1 MYALENCVISC
12 FLLVPC
18 GMYYFQGLRNRK
30 MWAGGDGLI
39 TSIPLWF
46 WLKYLESLFHYALN
60 VLLLLL
66 ASPPPSNFQT
76 FLRPCMLPLA
86 RLKELLDHI
95 CILFRSRDHS
105 LFGVIFGTLNHY
117 KVPVAPAVT
126 SLIENRFL
134 VDFLN
139 MNKIIL
145 HKSFEL
151 IVVWS
156 ASPTDFPC
164 HHYFLNCVVFSIF

>member
-1 MYALENCVISC
+1 MAFTLRKIASSAVFCWCLVVCTIFRALGTVR
-12 FLLVPC
+12 C
-18 GMYYFQGLRNRK
+18 GQGEMGWSLPSPSDFGSSIWK
-30 MWAGGDGLI
+30 VCSI
-39 TSIPLWF
+39 KCPFTSTCL
-46 WLKYLESLFHYALN
+46 
-60 VLLLLL
+60 
-66 ASPPPSNFQT
+66 PPSNFQT

-145 HKSFEL
+145 HKSFKL

-156 ASPTDFPC
+156 ACPTDFPC